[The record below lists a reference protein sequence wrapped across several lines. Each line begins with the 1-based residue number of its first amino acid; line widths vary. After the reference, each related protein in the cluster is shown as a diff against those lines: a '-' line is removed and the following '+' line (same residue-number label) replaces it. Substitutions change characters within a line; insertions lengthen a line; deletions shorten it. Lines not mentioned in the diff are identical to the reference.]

1 VVAANDGVMPQTVE
15 AIEHCR
21 AADVPMVVAINKC
34 DLPESDPAKT
44 RSRLMEHDI
53 VSEEFGGD
61 VICVNVSAKT
71 GEGLDQLLEMLS
83 LQAEVLELKANPD
96 LKARGVVLESELDKG
111 RGPLATILMQSGTLR
126 KGDTVVAGTEWGR
139 VRILEDSDGNRI
151 KEAGPSAPVRVLG
164 LSGVPG
170 VGETLDAVENERAA
184 KSIIEHRLERERGKI
199 GKPRPRLSL
208 EDFLAQADSEEAKEL
223 RVVLK
228 ADVGGTREAVK
239 DALENLS
246 TESVKLSVLSSSV
259 GGITENDVMLASA
272 SDAIVLG
279 FNVRPDTAASRAA
292 DANGVEIRTYSVI
305 MALLDD
311 VRGAMA
317 GLLPPTVKEIAQGRA
332 EVRETFVIPKIG
344 TVAGSIITDGVVKRN
359 ANCRLVRDGVQI
371 YEGKVGSLRR
381 FKDDVA
387 EVTNGY
393 ECGIGISTYNDIKVG
408 DVIEVYELQEEP
420 ATL

>member
-1 VVAANDGVMPQTVE
+1 
-15 AIEHCR
+15 
-21 AADVPMVVAINKC
+21 
-34 DLPESDPAKT
+34 
-44 RSRLMEHDI
+44 
-53 VSEEFGGD
+53 
-61 VICVNVSAKT
+61 
-71 GEGLDQLLEMLS
+71 
-83 LQAEVLELKANPD
+83 
-96 LKARGVVLESELDKG
+96 
-111 RGPLATILMQSGTLR
+111 
-126 KGDTVVAGTEWGR
+126 
-139 VRILEDSDGNRI
+139 
-151 KEAGPSAPVRVLG
+151 VLG

-170 VGETLDAVENERAA
+170 VGETMDAVENERGA
-184 KSIIEHRLERERGKI
+184 KSIIDHRLDRERGKP

-208 EDFLAQADSEEAKEL
+208 EDFLAQAGAEEAKAL

-246 TESVKLSVLSSSV
+246 TEAVELSVLSSGV

-292 DANGVEIRTYSVI
+292 DDNGVEIRTYSVI

-311 VRGAMA
+311 VRMAMA
-317 GLLPPTVKEIAQGRA
+317 GLLPPTVREVAQGRA

-344 TVAGSIITDGVVKRN
+344 TVAGSMITEGVVKRN
-359 ANCRLVRDGVQI
+359 ANCRLVRDGVQV

-393 ECGIGISTYNDIKVG
+393 ECGIGVSTYNDIKVG
-408 DVIEVYELQEEP
+408 DVIEVYELLEEP